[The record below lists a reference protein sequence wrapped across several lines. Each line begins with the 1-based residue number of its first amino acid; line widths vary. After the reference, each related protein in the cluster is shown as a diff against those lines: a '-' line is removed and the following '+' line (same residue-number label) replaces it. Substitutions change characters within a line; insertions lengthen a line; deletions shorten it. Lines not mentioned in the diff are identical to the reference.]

1 MKMKEYL
8 RNRIL
13 EIIGFVINAT
23 LISKFFFDKI
33 TIRCEPCFS
42 SDCPP
47 CQTEYMK
54 NIWIYLIGFNLLFA
68 IALVLKNYKSK

>member
-1 MKMKEYL
+1 MKMKEFL
-8 RNRIL
+8 INRTL
-13 EIIGFVINAT
+13 EIIGFVINAV
-23 LISKFFFDKI
+23 LISIFFFDKI

-68 IALVLKNYKSK
+68 IAFVLKNHKSK